1 MHFSPPACELVID
14 RFHLQR
20 EEARKRREGA
30 EALAAERRKARETAL
45 EWTKDIKVESD
56 EEKEKKP
63 KKQRRV
69 KTEAGSGNEG
79 ESEPPKKKR
88 RGKLKKLGDSGSERE
103 GLFTDEEGGADSKPA
118 KKVCCRLR
126 PVRTGAEGLL
136 FQRSSKKRVIR
147 DDDDGEQVSA
157 PARKK
162 Q

>member
-1 MHFSPPACELVID
+1 MIVCF
-14 RFHLQR
+14 QR
-20 EEARKRREGA
+20 EEARKRREEA
-30 EALAAERRKARETAL
+30 EVLAAERRKAREKAL

-69 KTEAGSGNEG
+69 KTEVGSGNEG

-88 RGKLKKLGDSGSERE
+88 RGKLKRLGGDSGSERE
-103 GLFTDEEGGADSKPA
+103 GLFTDEEGGGVDSKPA
-118 KKVCCRLR
+118 KKVCYRLR
-126 PVRTGAEGLL
+126 FCPHSAERLL

>member
-1 MHFSPPACELVID
+1 MYSSAPLHECAID
-14 RFHLQR
+14 CRCFQR
-20 EEARKRREGA
+20 EEAKKRREGA

-45 EWTKDIKVESD
+45 EWTKDIKVDSD

-88 RGKLKKLGDSGSERE
+88 RGKLKRLDGDSGSERE

-118 KKVCCRLR
+118 KKVCCH
-126 PVRTGAEGLL
+126 
-136 FQRSSKKRVIR
+136 
-147 DDDDGEQVSA
+147 
-157 PARKK
+157 
-162 Q
+162 